1 AYVMADDASITEEWL
16 PRNAG
21 IPVGVGRGGANAA
34 AASEPAVAVPLGG
47 TLAES
52 ERLVILAN
60 LEFFKGNKERTAATL
75 GISMK
80 TLYNRL
86 RDYARERSATQSLE
100 SSGGDE
106 LPDTEP
112 QALDP

>member
-1 AYVMADDASITEEWL
+1 MADDAFITEEWL

-21 IPVGVGRGGANAA
+21 IPVGLSPAGPGAAT
-34 AASEPAVAVPLGG
+34 SEPSVAVPLGG

-60 LEFFKGNKERTAATL
+60 LEYFKGNKERTAATL